1 MAIAFTADGLLAV
14 TSADRLNEGWPA
26 AQRARER
33 SLARHSRTWHR
44 SRRMNVRTWPIATFR
59 GDAAIQSLSEL
70 SGHSASHAWIAAAI
84 HDAWSFWV

>member
-1 MAIAFTADGLLAV
+1 VLPIRSTWTEWFRPGVSARLVGFFEIKLLHWSKGV
-14 TSADRLNEGWPA
+14 
-26 AQRARER
+26 ER
-33 SLARHSRTWHR
+33 RD
-44 SRRMNVRTWPIATFR
+44 VRVWPIATFR